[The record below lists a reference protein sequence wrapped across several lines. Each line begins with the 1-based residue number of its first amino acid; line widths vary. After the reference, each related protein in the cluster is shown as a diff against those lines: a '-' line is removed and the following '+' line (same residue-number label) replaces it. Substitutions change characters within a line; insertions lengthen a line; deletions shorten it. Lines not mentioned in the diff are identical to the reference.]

1 MHRENGIGACGDS
14 SISSIPRTYV
24 FKKKKK
30 AKQCMLIILKLGT
43 QRQEDPWY
51 FLTSHLNLFGKLQSS
66 KKSCLKILQVKKKK
80 KF

>member
-1 MHRENGIGACGDS
+1 MGLGPVEIAQS
-14 SISSIPRTYV
+14 VQYPEPMSL
-24 FKKKKK
+24 KKKK

>member
-1 MHRENGIGACGDS
+1 
-14 SISSIPRTYV
+14 
-24 FKKKKK
+24 
-30 AKQCMLIILKLGT
+30 MLVILKLGT

-80 KF
+80 KILKVYDTQRFSLSSICTRMRLRLKACTQTQKN